1 MARRR
6 ESLVFNEYHYNFLF
20 WNMKPTCKLL
30 WIKKISFSNER
41 SYPGFSGILKAVN
54 HSEFCADWAI
64 LPNALAF
71 LLVDPAIQKFLNWEN
86 QRVNY
91 TYLRSEKAY
100 LLIINYLI
108 IISVIILMY

>member
-1 MARRR
+1 MARHR

-41 SYPGFSGILKAVN
+41 SYPGFFGILKAVN
-54 HSEFCADWAI
+54 HSEFCAAWAI
-64 LPNALAF
+64 LPDALAF
-71 LLVDPAIQKFLNWEN
+71 LLVAPAIQKFLSWEN
-86 QRVNY
+86 QSVND

-108 IISVIILMY
+108 IISVIILTY